1 MQRLFPLSRSN
12 PSPPKDIGELE
23 GVEFPDLPS
32 LDEYLQYWGTH
43 KVTEKK
49 FIYTRINEEGKI
61 MNRRTYQELHNNAS
75 YIAHKLLT
83 STKPVIKPGD
93 RVLLIHL
100 PGLEFVDA
108 FFGCIRAGVVP
119 VPILPPDP
127 MQRGGQALLKVENVS
142 KVCSAVAILS
152 TSSYQ
157 YHAAVRAGYVKSI
170 VTLAKNAQ
178 KCSAQWPNLPWI
190 YTDSWIKSYQRSP
203 GSFDLEN
210 VVSMITKPR
219 PSELCFLQFTSGSTG
234 DAKGV
239 MITHGGLVH
248 NVKMMKKRY
257 RSTLNTVLISWL
269 PQYHDMGLI
278 GGLFTALV
286 SGETSILFSPMTFI
300 RNPLLWL
307 QTINDYHGTHT
318 TGPNFAFGLVIRR
331 LEAEKN
337 KNYDLSSMVFL
348 LIAAEPVRQKTVKR
362 FLELTQPL
370 GYLKVYL
377 HLDMAWLRTVFVSCA
392 FGECMPIFID
402 WRGRVCCGYVD
413 PDDTDVAIKIVDAD
427 SLTENQVDGAEG
439 EIDQQS

>member
-1 MQRLFPLSRSN
+1 MHLTL
-12 PSPPKDIGELE
+12 
-23 GVEFPDLPS
+23 
-32 LDEYLQYWGTH
+32 
-43 KVTEKK
+43 
-49 FIYTRINEEGKI
+49 
-61 MNRRTYQELHNNAS
+61 
-75 YIAHKLLT
+75 HKLLT

-93 RVLLIHL
+93 RVLILL

-108 FFGCIRAGVVP
+108 FFGCIRARVVP
-119 VPILPPDP
+119 VPVLPPDP
-127 MQRGGQALLKVENVS
+127 MQWGGQALLKVENVS

-152 TSSYQ
+152 TSS

-190 YTDSWIKSYQRSP
+190 YTDSWIKNYQRSP